1 MTDASQLVVVCPGQ
15 GAQAVGMARAWAEAS
30 PEAQAVFDQ
39 ADALFAGGLGQNFTG
54 PISTLCFEGP
64 EDTLGRTDISQPALY
79 VAGIACWRGL
89 ASSMGFAE
97 GEAPL
102 AAAAGLSLGE
112 YTALHIAGAIS
123 FEDGLRLVALRGRAM
138 QDAATAA
145 PSGMVALIG
154 VDEPQAQSIVDEARQ
169 DGVLVCANFNAPG
182 QVVVSGDAAACD
194 RAEAVAKTAKV
205 RATRLAVAGA
215 FHSPLMQPAAERL
228 AEALASTTIQPPRC
242 PVWSN
247 VTADPHQ
254 PDAGTIRAR
263 LAEQLTSPVRWADCF
278 AAMASRFGG
287 AQFHEVAPG
296 KTLAGMA
303 RRIDKSITVTSHDG
317 PEL

>member
-1 MTDASQLVVVCPGQ
+1 MSDASQLVVICPGQ
-15 GAQAVGMARAWAEAS
+15 GAQAIGMGRAWAETS
-30 PEAQAVFDQ
+30 PEARAVFDQ
-39 ADALFAGGLGQNFTG
+39 ADTLLGDQLG
-54 PISTLCFEGP
+54 APISTLCFEGP
-64 EDTLGRTDISQPALY
+64 EDTLGRTDVSQPALF
-79 VAGIACWRGL
+79 VAGVACWRGL
-89 ASSMGFAE
+89 SASLGFAE

-102 AAAAGLSLGE
+102 AATAGLSLGE

-123 FEDGLRLVALRGRAM
+123 FEDGLRLVALRGKAM

-154 VDEPQAQSIVDEARQ
+154 VDEAKAQAVVDEAKG

-182 QVVVSGDAAACD
+182 QVVISGDADACD
-194 RAEAVAKTAKV
+194 RAESVAKESKV

-215 FHSPLMQPAAERL
+215 FHSPLMQPAADRL
-228 AEALASTTIQPPRC
+228 GEALASTAIEAPRC

-247 VTADPHQ
+247 VTAEAH
-254 PDAGTIRAR
+254 DAEAGAVRAR

-278 AAMASRFGG
+278 AAMG
-287 AQFHEVAPG
+287 AQFGSAAFHEVAPG

-303 RRIDKSITVTSHDG
+303 RRIDKSITVASHDA